1 MLAEL
6 LYPFQH
12 GDTPIDLAAREGHT
26 TCVERLLSTPVIDV
40 NIKDKVSGFTLYI
53 TNCLTHV
60 GDKMDGV
67 LMFESGIKFITIYSI
82 GTLN

>member
-26 TCVERLLSTPVIDV
+26 TRVERLLSTPVIDV

-60 GDKMDGV
+60 GDKMDGM
-67 LMFESGIKFITIYSI
+67 LMFESE
-82 GTLN
+82 LNLLPYTVLAP